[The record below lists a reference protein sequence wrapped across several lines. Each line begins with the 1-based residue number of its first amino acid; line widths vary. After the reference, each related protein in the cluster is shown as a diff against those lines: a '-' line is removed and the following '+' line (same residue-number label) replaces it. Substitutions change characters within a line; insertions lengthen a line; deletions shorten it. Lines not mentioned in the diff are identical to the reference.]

1 MSAFR
6 KQHGFTLME
15 LMIVVGIMAILAMA
29 AIPAYQGYLATT
41 RGNTHF
47 QNYEEARRFVA
58 AECAKVSAGGV
69 PAGVTATLNNNGQ
82 KLAPGNT
89 AVPAFIAGTA
99 ANVQPGQVGIAGLTN
114 DFVVPG
120 TNVTVSLGNSPAN
133 GVPITQ
139 YPGFVPGPP
148 AAMPQASTIICASN

>member
-1 MSAFR
+1 MNTLR
-6 KQHGFTLME
+6 KQLGFTLME

-69 PAGVTATLNNNGQ
+69 AADVIDTLNNVSE
-82 KLAPGNT
+82 KKAPGNLSEL
-89 AVPAFIAGTA
+89 AFVADVR
-99 ANVQPGQVGIAGLTN
+99 ANVKPGQVGIAGLTSQK
-114 DFVVPG
+114 VVPG
-120 TNVTVSLGNSPAN
+120 TNVVVSMGASPAN
-133 GVPITQ
+133 GVDPGT
-139 YPGFVPGPP
+139 YPGSDGTNMPNDTTLTC
-148 AAMPQASTIICASN
+148 AAN